1 MLIKS
6 AALICASAPALEV
19 KADESGMI
27 SGYGSVF
34 GNVDAYGERVM
45 PGAFRKSLA
54 SGGMPK
60 LLWQHDQHRP
70 IGKWIEAKEDGTGL
84 LLTGQLNLKTTAG
97 RDAYE
102 HLVAGDVTGLSI
114 GYREVKVTPKGDV
127 RELNELELHE
137 VSIVTFPANRSAT
150 LSTVKSLT
158 SKDELIDMLRS
169 GGLSKQ
175 AAGLIA
181 AGGWNALS
189 KSPDLDHDAAARLAA
204 SIDHATRA
212 IRNL

>member
-6 AALICASAPALEV
+6 ANLICASAPALEV
-19 KADESGMI
+19 KADASGMI

-54 SGGMPK
+54 AGGMPK

-70 IGKWIEAKEDGTGL
+70 IGKWIEAKEDATGL
-84 LLTGQLNLKTTAG
+84 LLTGQINLKTTAG

-102 HLVAGDVTGLSI
+102 HLVAGDVSGLSI
-114 GYREVKVTPKGDV
+114 GYREVKVTPNGNV

-137 VSIVTFPANRSAT
+137 VSVVTFPANREAT
-150 LSTVKSLT
+150 LSTVKSLS
-158 SKDELIDMLRS
+158 SKDELIDLLRS

-175 AAGLIA
+175 AAARIA
-181 AGGWNALS
+181 AGGWPALS
-189 KSPDLDHDAAARLAA
+189 KSNAPDDDAVARLAA

-212 IRNL
+212 LRNL